1 MKNILKTLSI
11 ILLLTFT
18 QLSSFADELAYNPN
32 NLRSTFLNNE
42 AIIYVI
48 NIRTFNAKDTNKNE
62 IIELEKGEESGTFIN
77 AISKLDILADMGMN
91 AVHVLPITPVG
102 KIKAIGTAGSLYA
115 ISDFTT
121 LNPQLGDKKSPLSLE
136 NQAKLFFDECHKRG
150 IKVIVDLP
158 SCGSYDLYLKQPDLF
173 TLDRKQ
179 QPVIPSD
186 WTDVRLFK
194 TINKDGTLNED
205 LFEMHKKY
213 VDLMMSLGADGIRAD
228 VATLKPYDFWAKLI
242 KYARD
247 KDPEFLFLAEASD
260 SWSTPVSEYAVF
272 TNYKKLLEAGF
283 DGYYGSYFNFKN
295 WKSANDLKTQVIL
308 NQNLSKNSD
317 NKKSVI
323 GSFATHDELSPIIQG
338 KAAFSEMLMW
348 LNATL
353 PLNPYYV
360 DGFVTGDNYLYEY
373 SNKKA
378 SVTYTDDDYYYVHKG
393 KLDIFNFSRA
403 PGGNDGKLLNSF
415 CLTMRLREFAKEI
428 ILKGNFKLLSTNN
441 SKVFAYSRSYG
452 GKTLIIILN
461 KNLTDKEKAQIS
473 MNGINSKLSIMPIKF
488 INTPAVTNGKIN
500 TNLDP
505 AETIVLYIENFKY

>member
-11 ILLLTFT
+11 ISLLAVT
-18 QLSSFADELAYNPN
+18 QMFSFAEDYAYNPN
-32 NLRSTFLNNE
+32 NLRTMFLNNE
-42 AIIYVI
+42 AVIYVL

-77 AISKLDILADMGMN
+77 AIAKLNTVSGMGIN
-91 AVHVLPITPVG
+91 TVHILPITPVG

-121 LNPQLGDKKSPLSLE
+121 LNPQLEDKKSSLSLE
-136 NQAKLFFDECHKRG
+136 KQAKLFFDECHKRG

-173 TLDRKQ
+173 VLDRKQ
-179 QPVIPSD
+179 QPVIPAD

-194 TINKDGTLNED
+194 TLNKDGTLNED
-205 LFEMHKKY
+205 LLEMHKQY
-213 VDLMMSLGADGIRAD
+213 IDLMMALGADGIRAD
-228 VATLKPYDFWAKLI
+228 VATLKPYEFWVKLI

-260 SWSTPVSEYAVF
+260 SWNTTVSEYATF
-272 TNYKKLLEAGF
+272 TNYKKLLDAGF

-295 WKSANDLKTQVIL
+295 WKSASDLKAQVNL
-308 NQNLSKNSD
+308 NQNLSKNID

-360 DGFVTGDNYLYEY
+360 DGFVTGDSYLYGY

-378 SVTYTDDDYYYVHKG
+378 SITYTDDDYYYVHKG

-403 PGGNDGKLLNSF
+403 PGGNDEKLLNSF
-415 CLTMRLREFAKEI
+415 CLTIRLREFAKEV
-428 ILKGNFKLLSTNN
+428 ILKGNFKLLTSNN

-452 GKTLIIILN
+452 GKTLVVILN
-461 KNLTDKEKAQIS
+461 KNLIDKENAQINMS
-473 MNGINSKLSIMPIKF
+473 GINSKLSIMPIKF
-488 INTPAVTNGKIN
+488 TNAPVVTNGKIS
-500 TNLDP
+500 TILDP
-505 AETIVLYIENFKY
+505 AETVVLYIENFKY